1 MKTKE
6 YVKNFLRTHGIGA
19 AGRKGRPWPL
29 PVDKQQGESE
39 GLMGV
44 RVRQKVKGKGNPWW
58 VFITH
63 NGKRTS
69 RKVGDKKAAEA
80 VASTIRAK
88 LQLGEFGFE
97 EKKPIPTFKEHAK
110 MWLALPHDWKES
122 TRENYE
128 NNLRLHALPYFGS
141 TPVNKIKRKDL
152 KFFFDKKYAE
162 GLNLN
167 TIKLIRAPINGILSY
182 AVELE
187 LIETNPLRDLVLK
200 YKKKKFEIDPL
211 TESESYLLLEQSKTF
226 GDGSYYPVIL
236 CALRTG
242 MRIGEMQALKW
253 SDIDFDSRQI
263 EVKRSFRMDRVTD
276 TKNHKR
282 RRVDMTLHLT
292 ETLKE
297 HRTAQKR
304 DALKKGGPVSEFVF
318 SGTKNKFLNRGTLK
332 YVLNRCLKRAGLH
345 YVRIHSLRHSYA
357 TIRLMRGH
365 NAGDV
370 SYQLGHSSIKI
381 TYDIYAH
388 WIPGQFKSEVD
399 ELDNMHPSAPY
410 THPKTAPNQY
420 S

>member
-1 MKTKE
+1 
-6 YVKNFLRTHGIGA
+6 
-19 AGRKGRPWPL
+19 
-29 PVDKQQGESE
+29 
-39 GLMGV
+39 MGV
-44 RVRQKVKGKGNPWW
+44 KVRQKTKGKGSPWW
-58 VFITH
+58 VFISH
-63 NGKRTS
+63 NGQRTS

-88 LQLGEFGFE
+88 LQLGKFGFE
-97 EKKPIPTFKEHAK
+97 EQKPVPTFEEHAK

-122 TRENYE
+122 TRENYQHSL
-128 NNLRLHALPYFGS
+128 NKHILPDFAS
-141 TPVNKIKRKDL
+141 IHVNKIERKDL

-187 LIETNPLRDLVLK
+187 LIESNPIRELVLK

-211 TESESYLLLEQSKTF
+211 TESESHLLLEQAKTF
-226 GDGSYYPVIL
+226 MNGAYYPGIL

-263 EVKRSFRMDRVTD
+263 EVKRSFRKGRMTD
-276 TKNHKR
+276 TKNHKQ

-292 ETLKE
+292 ETLKG

-304 DALKKGGPVSEFVF
+304 DALKNGGPVSEFVF
-318 SGTKNKFLNRGTLK
+318 TGTRGALLHRNAFRNALDRCTKN
-332 YVLNRCLKRAGLH
+332 AGLRQS
-345 YVRIHSLRHSYA
+345 RIHSLRHSYA

-365 NAGDV
+365 NVGDV

-381 TYDIYAH
+381 TYDVYAH

-399 ELDNMHPSAPY
+399 ELDNVHPNAPH
-410 THPKTAPNQY
+410 THPQMTPNKY
-420 S
+420 SQ

>member
-1 MKTKE
+1 
-6 YVKNFLRTHGIGA
+6 
-19 AGRKGRPWPL
+19 
-29 PVDKQQGESE
+29 
-39 GLMGV
+39 MGV
-44 RVRQKVKGKGNPWW
+44 RVRQKIKGKGNPWW

-80 VASTIRAK
+80 VASTIQAK

-97 EKKPIPTFKEHAK
+97 DRKPIPTFKEVTGLWIK
-110 MWLALPHDWKES
+110 QPHDWKES

-128 NNLRLHALPYFGS
+128 GNLRIHALPYFGS
-141 TPVNKIKRKDL
+141 TPVNEIKRKDL
-152 KFFFDKKYAE
+152 KAFFDKKYSE
-162 GLNLN
+162 GLTVS

-187 LIETNPLRDLVLK
+187 LIESNPLRDLVLK

-211 TESESYLLLEQSKTF
+211 TESESHLLLEQAKTF
-226 GDGSYYPVIL
+226 GDGSYYPVML

-242 MRIGEMQALKW
+242 MRIGEIQALKW
-253 SDIDFDSRQI
+253 DDIDFDNRQI
-263 EVKRSFRMDRVTD
+263 EVKRSFRMGRMTD
-276 TKNHKR
+276 TKNHKQ
-282 RRVDMTLHLT
+282 RRVDMTLNLT

-304 DALKKGGPVSEFVF
+304 DALKKGKPVSEFVF
-318 SGTKNKFLNRGTLK
+318 SGIKLELLNRETFK
-332 YVLNRCLKRAGLH
+332 NVLNRCLKLAGLRR
-345 YVRIHSLRHSYA
+345 VRIHSLRHSYA

-365 NAGDV
+365 NIGDV

-381 TYDIYAH
+381 TYDVYAH
-388 WIPGQFKSEVD
+388 WIPGQFQSEVD
-399 ELDNMHPSAPY
+399 ELDNPHPSAPY
-410 THPKTAPNQY
+410 THPQTTPQQY

>member
-1 MKTKE
+1 
-6 YVKNFLRTHGIGA
+6 
-19 AGRKGRPWPL
+19 
-29 PVDKQQGESE
+29 
-39 GLMGV
+39 MGV

-58 VFITH
+58 VFISH

-97 EKKPIPTFKEHAK
+97 DNKPVPTFKEHTK
-110 MWLALPHDWKES
+110 MWLSLPHDWKEP
-122 TRENYE
+122 TRENYLGNL
-128 NNLRLHALPYFGS
+128 NNHILPAFGS
-141 TPVNKIKRKDL
+141 IFVNAIKRKNL
-152 KFFFDKKYAE
+152 KFIFDKKYAE

-187 LIETNPLRDLVLK
+187 LIESNPLRDLTLK

-211 TESESYLLLEQSKTF
+211 SESESQLLLEQAMVF
-226 GDGSYYPVIL
+226 MDGNYYPAIL

-253 SDIDFDSRQI
+253 KDIDFDNRQI
-263 EVKRSFRMDRVTD
+263 EVKRSYRKGRMTG
-276 TKNHKR
+276 TKNHQR

-292 ETLKE
+292 ETLKA

-304 DALKKGGPVSEFVF
+304 DALKTGRPVPEFVF
-318 SGTKNKFLNRGTLK
+318 ARVKGELLNRDTFKNTLD
-332 YVLNRCLKRAGLH
+332 RCTERAGL
-345 YVRIHSLRHSYA
+345 RKIRTHSLRHSYA
-357 TIRLMRGH
+357 TIRLMKGH
-365 NAGDV
+365 NVGDV

-381 TYDIYAH
+381 TYDVYAH
-388 WIPGQFKSEVD
+388 WMPGQFKSEVD
-399 ELDNMHPSAPY
+399 ELDNLHLNAPPPHPQTTPE
-410 THPKTAPNQY
+410 QY

>member
-1 MKTKE
+1 
-6 YVKNFLRTHGIGA
+6 
-19 AGRKGRPWPL
+19 
-29 PVDKQQGESE
+29 
-39 GLMGV
+39 MGV
-44 RVRQKVKGKGNPWW
+44 KVRQKTKGKGSPWW
-58 VFITH
+58 VFISH

-97 EKKPIPTFKEHAK
+97 EQKPVPTFEEHAK

-122 TRENYE
+122 TRENYRHSL
-128 NNLRLHALPYFGS
+128 NKHILPDFAS
-141 TPVNKIKRKDL
+141 IHVNKIKRKDL

-187 LIETNPLRDLVLK
+187 LIESNPIRELVLK

-211 TESESYLLLEQSKTF
+211 TESESHLLLEQAKTF
-226 GDGSYYPVIL
+226 MNGAYYPGIL

-263 EVKRSFRMDRVTD
+263 EVKRSFRKGRMTD
-276 TKNHKR
+276 TKNHKQ

-292 ETLKE
+292 ETLKG

-304 DALKKGGPVSEFVF
+304 DALKNGGSVSEFVF
-318 SGTKNKFLNRGTLK
+318 TGTRGALLHRNAFRNALDRCTKN
-332 YVLNRCLKRAGLH
+332 AGLRQS
-345 YVRIHSLRHSYA
+345 RIHSLRHSYA

-365 NAGDV
+365 NVGDV

-381 TYDIYAH
+381 TYDVYAH
-388 WIPGQFKSEVD
+388 WIPGLFKSEVD
-399 ELDNMHPSAPY
+399 ELDKMHPNAPHA
-410 THPKTAPNQY
+410 HPQTIPNKY
-420 S
+420 SQ

>member
-1 MKTKE
+1 MA
-6 YVKNFLRTHGIGA
+6 VKIREKP
-19 AGRKGRPWPL
+19 KGS
-29 PVDKQQGESE
+29 GE
-39 GLMGV
+39 
-44 RVRQKVKGKGNPWW
+44 WW
-58 VFITH
+58 IFINH
-63 NGKRTS
+63 HGKRKS
-69 RKVGDKKAAEA
+69 KKIGRDKRLARDVAEK
-80 VASTIRAK
+80 IKAK
-88 LQLGEFGFE
+88 LVLNELSI
-97 EKKPIPTFKEHAK
+97 EKINEKCPTFKEVTELWIK
-110 MWLALPHDWKES
+110 QPHDWKES

-128 NNLRLHALPYFGS
+128 SNLRFHALPYFGS
-141 TPVNKIKRKDL
+141 VPVNEIKRKDL
-152 KFFFDKKYAE
+152 KAFFDKKYAE

-167 TIKLIRAPINGILSY
+167 TIKLIRAPINGILAY

-200 YKKKKFEIDPL
+200 YKKKTFEIDPL
-211 TESESYLLLEQSKTF
+211 TESESHLLLEQAKTF
-226 GDGSYYPVIL
+226 GDGSYYPVML

-242 MRIGEMQALKW
+242 MRIGEIQALKW
-253 SDIDFDSRQI
+253 NDIDFDNRQI
-263 EVKRSFRMDRVTD
+263 EVKRSFRMGRMTD
-276 TKNHKR
+276 TKNHKQ

-292 ETLKE
+292 ETLRG

-304 DALKKGGPVSEFVF
+304 DALKKGAPVSEFVF
-318 SGTKNKFLNRGTLK
+318 SGTKDKFLNRGSLK

-345 YVRIHSLRHSYA
+345 RVRIHSLRHSYA

-399 ELDNMHPSAPY
+399 ELDNQHPNAPHA
-410 THPKTAPNQY
+410 HPHMTPQQY